1 MADPRIEQRIVAVGY
16 EIDFQ
21 PIADLLEQHRPG
33 IKEIVKSWKSL
44 SGVYYAPSCR
54 GVDREDTKS
63 ESDLTT
69 WFKRR
74 VGKVTHGKL
83 KKLHISR
90 RQDLVIGEM
99 QFGQDLIYT
108 FILNTENKAT
118 SQQKKLA
125 YKKDPLFNV
134 IDIPDTL
141 VPCRPYMHVLMITKE
156 KKILHHRDDEDDTL
170 YWAETGRRNATL
182 YE

>member
-1 MADPRIEQRIVAVGY
+1 MVDPRVEQRIVAVGY
-16 EIDFQ
+16 EIDYQ

-33 IKEIVKSWKSL
+33 IKEIMNNQKVH
-44 SGVYYAPSCR
+44 SGVYYSASCR

-69 WFKRR
+69 SFKRR

-156 KKILHHRDDEDDTL
+156 KKKIHRDDDNDLE
-170 YWAETGRRNATL
+170 YWDETGRRNATL